1 VHRIGLWLA
10 MAGLLAATPAIA
22 ANGDAARW
30 SAEAARVTIVR
41 DDWGIAHVHGH
52 SDADAVFGMVYA
64 QAEDDFHRIEINY
77 LTNLGRMSEAEG
89 EKFVA
94 QDLRARLYID
104 PADLKARYAKAPAS
118 LRALTDAWADGL
130 NYFLATHP
138 KVKPEALTHFE
149 PWMALGFSEGSI
161 GGDIERINLGSLADF
176 YGVTRVAS
184 LELAQAQR
192 LSDPTGSNG
201 IAIAPANTVDHHALL
216 LINPHTSYYFRS
228 ELQMTSDQGLNAYGA
243 ATWGQFF
250 LYQGFNAHLG
260 WMHTSTTSNAV
271 DQYLETIVRVKIARR
286 QKAFS
291 HSKII
296 DQAIQNLQT
305 SLHSDEKFY
314 YRYGGALRPVRSSFV
329 TIQYRMLDGG
339 YALRIF
345 KIYKT
350 HHGPVVAK
358 TADGRWVAESMMFKP
373 VAALEQGFGLIK
385 AKNYAAYMKVME
397 FKANTSN
404 NTVYADADGN
414 IAYLH
419 PQFIPRRDD
428 RFDYEQP
435 VDGSDPATDWKGV
448 HALNEA
454 PHLKNPKVGWIQNTN
469 NGPYSAAG
477 PDSPKAAD
485 YPRYMDE
492 EGQNMRG
499 LHAIAL
505 LTDRHDFTLDGLRAA
520 AFDPS
525 MPGFKILIPALLK
538 AYDET
543 PDADP
548 VKAALA
554 EQVSALRGWDERWG
568 VDSIP
573 TALAVYWGEAL
584 WKAGDR
590 KLGARVADYDDI
602 LAHTTDAQK
611 LAALEAASAK
621 LTADFGT
628 WRTPWG
634 EINRFQRRTDDL
646 RQQYSDSAP
655 SLPVGFT
662 WSQWGSL
669 ASISGR
675 KTPEL
680 KRRYGDNGNS
690 FVAMIDFGPRI
701 HAIAVTAGGESG
713 DPASKHFDDE
723 ATRYTTGNLRE
734 VYFYPDQLK
743 GHTERTYHP
752 GQL

>member
-1 VHRIGLWLA
+1 
-10 MAGLLAATPAIA
+10 MAAAPALAAS
-22 ANGDAARW
+22 GEGARW
-30 SAEAARVTIVR
+30 KAEAVRVTITR

-89 EKFVA
+89 DTYVA
-94 QDLRARLYID
+94 QDLRARLYVD
-104 PADLKARYAKAPAS
+104 PVDLKARYAKAPAS
-118 LRALTDAWADGL
+118 LRALMDAWADGL

-138 KVKPEALTHFE
+138 KVKPEALAHFE
-149 PWMALGFSEGSI
+149 PWMALAFSEGSI
-161 GGDIERINLGSLADF
+161 GGDIERIDLGKLAEF
-176 YGVTRVAS
+176 YGQKRVAS
-184 LELAQAQR
+184 LELAQAER
-192 LSDPTGSNG
+192 RSAPTGSNG

-228 ELQMTSDQGLNAYGA
+228 ELQVTSDHGLNAYGA

-250 LYQGFNAHLG
+250 IYQGFNARLG

-271 DQYLETIVRVKIARR
+271 DQYLETIVHRDGK
-286 QKAFS
+286 
-291 HSKII
+291 
-296 DQAIQNLQT
+296 L
-305 SLHSDEKFY
+305 Y
-314 YRYGGALRPVRSSFV
+314 YCYGAALRPVRASTV
-329 TIQYRMLDGG
+329 TIRNRMADGTF
-339 YALRIF
+339 ADKSF
-345 KIYKT
+345 TIYKT
-350 HHGPVVAK
+350 HHGPIVAQSGDK
-358 TADGRWVAESMMFKP
+358 WVAESMMFNP
-373 VAALEQGFGLIK
+373 VAALEQGFGLTK
-385 AKNYAAYMKVME
+385 AKNFKAYMKVME

-404 NTVYADADGN
+404 NTVYADADGD

-419 PQFIPRRDD
+419 PQFIPRRND

-435 VDGSDPATDWKGV
+435 VDGADPATDWKGV
-448 HALNEA
+448 HALIEA
-454 PHLKNPKVGWIQNTN
+454 PHLLNPKVGWIQNTN

-485 YPRYMDE
+485 YPHYMDE

-505 LTDRHDFTLDGLRAA
+505 LSGRHDFTLEGLRAA
-520 AFDPS
+520 AFDPNL
-525 MPGFKILIPALLK
+525 PGFKILIPALLK
-538 AYDET
+538 AYDQT

-548 VKAALA
+548 AKAALA
-554 EQVSALRGWDERWG
+554 DQIGVLRAWDERWG
-568 VDSIP
+568 LDSVA
-573 TALAVYWGEAL
+573 TSLAVYWGEAL
-584 WKAGDR
+584 WKGAGK
-590 KLGARVADYDDI
+590 KLGARTADYDDI
-602 LAHTTDAQK
+602 LAHTTAAQK
-611 LAALEAASAK
+611 LATLQTASAK

-646 RQQYSDSAP
+646 AQQYSDTAP
-655 SLPVGFT
+655 SLPVAFT
-662 WSQWGSL
+662 SSQWGSL

-675 KTPEL
+675 KTPDL

-690 FVAMIDFGPRI
+690 FVAAIEFGPRV

-713 DPASKHFDDE
+713 DPSSKHFDDQ
-723 ATRYTTGNLRE
+723 AVRFTTGNLRE

-743 GHTERTYHP
+743 GHTERIYHP
-752 GQL
+752 GQQ

>member
-1 VHRIGLWLA
+1 
-10 MAGLLAATPAIA
+10 M
-22 ANGDAARW
+22 
-30 SAEAARVTIVR
+30 TITR
-41 DDWGIAHVHGH
+41 DDWGIAHVHGRT
-52 SDADAVFGMVYA
+52 DADAVFGMVYA
-64 QAEDDFHRIEINY
+64 QAEDDFNRIEINY

-89 EKFVA
+89 DKFIS
-94 QDLRARLYID
+94 QDLRSRLYVD
-104 PADLKARYAKAPAS
+104 PADLKARYAKSPAS
-118 LRALTDAWADGL
+118 LRALMDAWADGL

-149 PWMALGFSEGSI
+149 PWMALAFSEGSI
-161 GGDIERINLGSLADF
+161 GGDIERIDLGKLADF
-176 YGVTRVAS
+176 YGQTRVAS
-184 LELAQAQR
+184 LEAAQAQR
-192 LSDPTGSNG
+192 WADPTGSNG

-228 ELQMTSDQGLNAYGA
+228 EAQVASDAGLNAYGA

-250 LYQGFNAHLG
+250 LYQGFNPRVG

-271 DQYLETIVRVKIARR
+271 DQFLETIVHK
-286 QKAFS
+286 
-291 HSKII
+291 
-296 DQAIQNLQT
+296 DGEL
-305 SLHSDEKFY
+305 Y
-314 YRYGGALRPVRSSFV
+314 YRYGAALRPVRSSCV
-329 TIQYRMLDGG
+329 TILYRTSPDSF
-339 YALRIF
+339 AAKSF
-345 KIYKT
+345 TIYKT
-350 HHGPVVAK
+350 HHGPIVAK
-358 TADGRWVAESMMFKP
+358 AGDKWVAESMMFNP
-373 VAALEQGFGLIK
+373 VAALEQGFGLTK
-385 AKNYAAYMKVME
+385 AKSYAAYMKVME

-419 PQFIPRRDD
+419 PQFIPRRND

-435 VDGSDPATDWKGV
+435 VNGANPDTDWKGV

-454 PHLKNPKVGWIQNTN
+454 PHLLNPKIGWIQNTN

-499 LHAIAL
+499 LHAIAV
-505 LTDRHDFTLDGLRAA
+505 LTDKHDFTLDRLEAA
-520 AFDPS
+520 AFDPN
-525 MPGFKILIPALLK
+525 MPGFKILIPTLLK
-538 AYDET
+538 AYDAT

-548 VKAALA
+548 VKAGLA
-554 EQVSALRGWDERWG
+554 DQIAVLRGWDERWG
-568 VDSIP
+568 VDSVP
-573 TALAVYWGEAL
+573 TSLAVYWGEAL
-584 WKAGDR
+584 WQAAGLQ
-590 KLGARVADYDDI
+590 LGARTADYDDL
-602 LAHTTDAQK
+602 LAHATDAQK
-611 LAALEAASAK
+611 LAALQAASAK

-646 RQQYSDSAP
+646 RQQYSDTAP

-669 ASISGR
+669 ASIAGR

-690 FVAMIDFGPRI
+690 FVAVVEFGPKVR
-701 HAIAVTAGGESG
+701 AVAVTAGGESG

-723 ATRYTTGNLRE
+723 AVRFTTGNLRE

-752 GQL
+752 G